1 MTTNYIY
8 LLQEKEFIKTNIYKI
23 GITQEINQ
31 YPENSIILFQIY
43 CNNISEEEIIKQII
57 KQFTENFIQR
67 KDIGDE
73 YFEGDSKKMI
83 NMINIIYLTIKNERS
98 LCNKIC
104 EIFNEYKNINSYGG
118 SSRYIKIRLSND
130 QYHVYPIN
138 PYIFTRKI

>member
-31 YPENSIILFQIY
+31 YPENSSILFQLD
-43 CNNISEEEIIKQII
+43 CNNISEEQIIKQII

-67 KDIGDE
+67 TNIGNE

-118 SSRYIKIRLSND
+118 SSRYIKIRTTND

-138 PYIFTRKI
+138 SYIFTRKI

>member
-31 YPENSIILFQIY
+31 YPENSIILFQIN
-43 CNNISEEEIIKQII
+43 CNNISEEQIIKQII

-67 KDIGDE
+67 TNIGNE

-118 SSRYIKIRLSND
+118 SSRYIKIRTTND

-138 PYIFTRKI
+138 SYIFTRKI

>member
-31 YPENSIILFQIY
+31 YPENSIILFQID

-73 YFEGDSKKMI
+73 SFEGDSKKMI